1 MAKFG
6 THSIK
11 SSTPVCSASI
21 RHDIGMRPE
30 VWISMTTSE
39 VTFESNT
46 PGGQWEHVG
55 TIDTAQQGDLTKNFQ
70 VLLGLRRTAPR
81 IPGFYLSGDPENAW
95 VQAAKQDPTTQS
107 AFWIAIDPWGTMR
120 TSIHGA
126 SETYFVSNEMAT
138 VTRSL
143 ARRAPQPHP
152 GLRVK
157 PVMIGIKVKRND
169 YGLFTRQ
176 VHE

>member
-1 MAKFG
+1 
-6 THSIK
+6 
-11 SSTPVCSASI
+11 
-21 RHDIGMRPE
+21 
-30 VWISMTTSE
+30 MTTSE

>member
-1 MAKFG
+1 M
-6 THSIK
+6 
-11 SSTPVCSASI
+11 
-21 RHDIGMRPE
+21 
-30 VWISMTTSE
+30 
-39 VTFESNT
+39 TFENDT
-46 PGGQWEHVG
+46 PGSQWEHVG
-55 TIDTAQQGDLTKNFQ
+55 TLDTAQQSDLTKNLQ

-81 IPGFYLSGDPENAW
+81 LPGFYLSGDPDSAW
-95 VQAAKQDPTTQS
+95 VQAAKQDS
-107 AFWIAIDPWGTMR
+107 AGQPPFWMAIDPWGTMR
-120 TSIHGA
+120 ASIRGA

-143 ARRAPQPHP
+143 ARRAPEPYP

-169 YGLFTRQ
+169 DGLFTRR